1 MTADFVS
8 SFEDKDKYMEY
19 GRGVVITRE
28 NEIVAGASSYTRY
41 REGIEIEVDTIE
53 PERRKYLAT
62 VACSA
67 LILEID
73 RSEFAKGGNY
83 NNMKKKTIY
92 LVVIVIV
99 LLICII
105 AFFKP
110 LSLSDIARENN
121 QIKMVLSELGV
132 RNGEAYIDS
141 VDYQAITTEQKSA
154 ILTLLEKYTYRRTV
168 DTLFSDGSISGLGD
182 KTLSIYVYD
191 DVSLVGSIFV
201 SSSGR
206 IAVNEKSYSMENA
219 EQFIEQIIE
228 IMGQAD

>member
-1 MTADFVS
+1 
-8 SFEDKDKYMEY
+8 
-19 GRGVVITRE
+19 
-28 NEIVAGASSYTRY
+28 
-41 REGIEIEVDTIE
+41 
-53 PERRKYLAT
+53 
-62 VACSA
+62 
-67 LILEID
+67 
-73 RSEFAKGGNY
+73 
-83 NNMKKKTIY
+83 MKKKAIY

-121 QIKMVLSELGV
+121 QINMVLSELGV

-141 VDYQAITTEQKSA
+141 VDYQDITTEQKSA
-154 ILTLLEKYTYRRTV
+154 ILILLEKYTYKRTLG
-168 DTLFSDGSISGLGD
+168 TLFSDGSISELGD
-182 KTLSIYVYD
+182 KTLYIYVYD

-206 IAVNEKSYSMENA
+206 IAVNEKNYHMENA

>member
-1 MTADFVS
+1 
-8 SFEDKDKYMEY
+8 
-19 GRGVVITRE
+19 
-28 NEIVAGASSYTRY
+28 
-41 REGIEIEVDTIE
+41 
-53 PERRKYLAT
+53 
-62 VACSA
+62 
-67 LILEID
+67 
-73 RSEFAKGGNY
+73 
-83 NNMKKKTIY
+83 MKKKTIY

-110 LSLSDIARENN
+110 LSLSNTAIENN
-121 QIKMVLSELGV
+121 QIKMVLSEFGV

-154 ILTLLEKYTYRRTV
+154 ILTLLEKYTYRRTFG
-168 DTLFSDGSISGLGD
+168 TLFSDGSISELGE

-201 SSSGR
+201 SSSGK
-206 IAVNEKSYSMENA
+206 IAVNEKSYRMENA

>member
-1 MTADFVS
+1 
-8 SFEDKDKYMEY
+8 
-19 GRGVVITRE
+19 
-28 NEIVAGASSYTRY
+28 
-41 REGIEIEVDTIE
+41 
-53 PERRKYLAT
+53 
-62 VACSA
+62 
-67 LILEID
+67 
-73 RSEFAKGGNY
+73 
-83 NNMKKKTIY
+83 MKKKAIY

-132 RNGEAYIDS
+132 RNGEEYIDS
-141 VDYQAITTEQKSA
+141 VDYHDITTEQKSA
-154 ILTLLEKYTYRRTV
+154 ILILLEKYTYKRTLG
-168 DTLFSDGSISGLGD
+168 TLFSDGSISELGD
-182 KTLSIYVYD
+182 KTLYIYVYD

-206 IAVNEKSYSMENA
+206 IAVNEKNYRMENA

>member
-1 MTADFVS
+1 
-8 SFEDKDKYMEY
+8 
-19 GRGVVITRE
+19 
-28 NEIVAGASSYTRY
+28 
-41 REGIEIEVDTIE
+41 
-53 PERRKYLAT
+53 
-62 VACSA
+62 
-67 LILEID
+67 
-73 RSEFAKGGNY
+73 
-83 NNMKKKTIY
+83 MKKKTIY

-99 LLICII
+99 LLIFI

-121 QIKMVLSELGV
+121 QIKMVLNQLGV

-141 VDYQAITTEQKSA
+141 VDYQVITAEQKSA
-154 ILTLLEKYTYRRTV
+154 ILTLLEKYTYRRTF

-219 EQFIEQIIE
+219 EQFVEQIIE

>member
-1 MTADFVS
+1 
-8 SFEDKDKYMEY
+8 
-19 GRGVVITRE
+19 
-28 NEIVAGASSYTRY
+28 
-41 REGIEIEVDTIE
+41 
-53 PERRKYLAT
+53 
-62 VACSA
+62 
-67 LILEID
+67 
-73 RSEFAKGGNY
+73 
-83 NNMKKKTIY
+83 MKKKAIY
-92 LVVIVIV
+92 LVVVVIV

-110 LSLSDIARENN
+110 LSLSDIAREDN

-141 VDYQAITTEQKSA
+141 IDYQAITTEQKSA
-154 ILTLLEKYTYRRTV
+154 ILTLLEKYNYRRTF

-201 SSSGR
+201 ASSGR

-219 EQFIEQIIE
+219 EQFIEQIIA

>member
-1 MTADFVS
+1 
-8 SFEDKDKYMEY
+8 
-19 GRGVVITRE
+19 
-28 NEIVAGASSYTRY
+28 
-41 REGIEIEVDTIE
+41 
-53 PERRKYLAT
+53 
-62 VACSA
+62 
-67 LILEID
+67 
-73 RSEFAKGGNY
+73 
-83 NNMKKKTIY
+83 MKKKAIY

-141 VDYQAITTEQKSA
+141 VDYQDITTEQKSA
-154 ILTLLEKYTYRRTV
+154 ILILLEKYTYKRTLG
-168 DTLFSDGSISGLGD
+168 TLFSDGSISELGD
-182 KTLSIYVYD
+182 KTLYIYVYD

-206 IAVNEKSYSMENA
+206 IAVNEKNYRINFVCFAFCFAFLLASFAFCFASSFANSAFASASVVALAVGYGVTFAFACAISSLSCSGTSVAISANISL
-219 EQFIEQIIE
+219 FP
-228 IMGQAD
+228 GSFCR

>member
-1 MTADFVS
+1 
-8 SFEDKDKYMEY
+8 
-19 GRGVVITRE
+19 
-28 NEIVAGASSYTRY
+28 
-41 REGIEIEVDTIE
+41 
-53 PERRKYLAT
+53 
-62 VACSA
+62 
-67 LILEID
+67 
-73 RSEFAKGGNY
+73 
-83 NNMKKKTIY
+83 MKKKTIY

-99 LLICII
+99 LLIFI

-121 QIKMVLSELGV
+121 QIKMVLNELGV

-141 VDYQAITTEQKSA
+141 VDYQVITAEQKSA
-154 ILTLLEKYTYRRTV
+154 ILTLLEKYTYRRTF

-219 EQFIEQIIE
+219 EQFVEQIIE